1 MYGIKFTIKYKDIIF
16 ENFSVFYDAYLNFSG
31 SGILTFSDFDSLLN
45 KEDLISK
52 EDFADLLLEDY
63 FGDFNLYEDT
73 IHLNQDDVDFVYNEY
88 VKQYKNEWDQVYL
101 TLQKK

>member
-1 MYGIKFTIKYKDIIF
+1 MYGIKFTIEYKDIIF
-16 ENFSVFYDAYLNFSG
+16 ENFSVSYDAYLNFSG

-52 EDFADLLLEDY
+52 EDFTDLLLEDY
-63 FGDFNLYEDT
+63 FRDFNLYEDT

-88 VKQYKNEWDQVYL
+88 VKQYRDEWDQDYL

>member
-1 MYGIKFTIKYKDIIF
+1 MYGIKFTIEYKDIIF
-16 ENFSVFYDAYLNFSG
+16 ENFSVSYDAYLNFSG

-63 FGDFNLYEDT
+63 FVDFNLYEDT

>member
-1 MYGIKFTIKYKDIIF
+1 M
-16 ENFSVFYDAYLNFSG
+16 
-31 SGILTFSDFDSLLN
+31 LN

-63 FGDFNLYEDT
+63 FRDFNLYEDT

-88 VKQYKNEWDQVYL
+88 VKQYKNEWD
-101 TLQKK
+101 